1 MTVARDLNVGQHIEE
16 LLSEPVDVACPNCN
30 AHAVVVAL
38 TAKTKVLGRP
48 RRLVCAACG
57 LTRDHAG
64 RMITV
69 HRNGF
74 DPWFDLPLWHTAST
88 PWGTVWAYN
97 DDHRT
102 QLRSFVAAA
111 LRERTSSGGWRA
123 RLPGWMTS
131 ATHRAAILKAIDSM
145 P

>member
-1 MTVARDLNVGQHIEE
+1 MTVARDLDVGQHIEV
-16 LLSEPVDVACPNCN
+16 LLSGPVDVVCPNCD

-38 TAKTKVLGRP
+38 EAKPKVLGS
-48 RRLVCAACG
+48 ASCG
-57 LTRDHAG
+57 LIRDRAG
-64 RMITV
+64 RMLTV
-69 HRNGF
+69 HRDGF
-74 DPWFDLPLWHTAST
+74 DPWFDLPLWRRAST

-123 RLPGWMTS
+123 RLPGWLTS
-131 ATHRAAILKAIDSM
+131 ANHRATILRAIDAM